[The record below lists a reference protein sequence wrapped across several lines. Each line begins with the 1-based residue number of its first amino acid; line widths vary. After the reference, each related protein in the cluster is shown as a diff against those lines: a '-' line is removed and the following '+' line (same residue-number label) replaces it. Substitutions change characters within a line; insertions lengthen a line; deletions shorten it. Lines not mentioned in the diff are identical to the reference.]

1 MFCSFN
7 SGLALTKLLKAQV
20 AASSRSLLLF
30 QSHCSR
36 LDPTHLARGVWPKVA
51 ATRIYLASEAWQV
64 ASVAWNW
71 HGQLFKRAACFRW
84 KKISLSQNLRHQRPV
99 NARSVTMFRTLGQQ
113 YSQCS
118 CSSTRW
124 ARFKVMMGH
133 SGSMCH
139 TEPSNVGCTNTVS
152 PSGHGAWWLAIR
164 LFSAN
169 PLAPARLGSQLS
181 AKPAWS
187 PSHWHCAAIL
197 PAGSP
202 LHCGGQPYRSFG
214 TEDVW
219 PAPHAQLRL
228 FGDDLSGH
236 RLHRS
241 PVEGEVARIEHQA
254 KVQGGGKGA
263 SPPKWRKSKFR
274 SVHVHGPELQALLRS

>member
-30 QSHCSR
+30 PEPLLTVKSHPPGEGR
-36 LDPTHLARGVWPKVA
+36 LNPRWRPHVYTWQAKRGRW
-51 ATRIYLASEAWQV
+51 L
-64 ASVAWNW
+64 
-71 HGQLFKRAACFRW
+71 QLHETDTGSCLKEPRVSGG

-152 PSGHGAWWLAIR
+152 PSGHGAW
-164 LFSAN
+164 
-169 PLAPARLGSQLS
+169 
-181 AKPAWS
+181 
-187 PSHWHCAAIL
+187 
-197 PAGSP
+197 
-202 LHCGGQPYRSFG
+202 
-214 TEDVW
+214 
-219 PAPHAQLRL
+219 
-228 FGDDLSGH
+228 
-236 RLHRS
+236 
-241 PVEGEVARIEHQA
+241 
-254 KVQGGGKGA
+254 
-263 SPPKWRKSKFR
+263 
-274 SVHVHGPELQALLRS
+274 